1 MNPAEFPIQTFLIE
15 LNHHFQNVDHPG
27 FSGMLQDMIS
37 QPPSPNPQLE
47 AKTPYFKK
55 ELDQSIQNMTI
66 TQIGNPLINRQT
78 MHLFAAYFVKTN
90 SAFRPDKTRS
100 QIGSK

>member
-27 FSGMLQDMIS
+27 LSGMLQDMIS
-37 QPPSPNPQLE
+37 QPPSPNSQLE

-55 ELDQSIQNMTI
+55 ELDQSIQDMN
-66 TQIGNPLINRQT
+66 
-78 MHLFAAYFVKTN
+78 
-90 SAFRPDKTRS
+90 
-100 QIGSK
+100 GSTHSLKS

>member
-1 MNPAEFPIQTFLIE
+1 MMNPAEFPIQTFLIE

-27 FSGMLQDMIS
+27 LSGMLQDMIS

-55 ELDQSIQNMTI
+55 ELDQSIQDMNGSTH
-66 TQIGNPLINRQT
+66 PLKSIPLKFVFDWNQTLVLIDLVVFCDIN
-78 MHLFAAYFVKTN
+78 
-90 SAFRPDKTRS
+90 S
-100 QIGSK
+100 